1 MWGQL
6 RDSPDVSS
14 NKMEDNGVMPEFPLY
29 EPHPTLELQVNDEQ
43 RKRAISWLE
52 NVRDQ
57 GRIDD
62 KELAQRLDVVSKAS
76 NRGELNAAFLGL
88 VHRPAVVVPQ
98 STWQPAMAA
107 NQDRG
112 GRAAAS
118 FAHYSFF
125 CTWLFGPALVFFTS
139 RPGSYSRREAAKA
152 FNFYF
157 VSHLLGLACLWIAD
171 CLPSDPYNY
180 NSMGPLFMS
189 VSIIVFLVL
198 SFIGIFK
205 AAQGEDWRNP
215 VSYVLRL
222 QVLNEGVPLASPKI

>member
-1 MWGQL
+1 
-6 RDSPDVSS
+6 
-14 NKMEDNGVMPEFPLY
+14 MPEFPLY

-43 RKRAISWLE
+43 RKRAKAWLE

-62 KELAQRLDVVSKAS
+62 IELTHRLDIVSKAS

-88 VHRPAVVVPQ
+88 VHRPAAVASHPVVLQ
-98 STWQPAMAA
+98 SAMTKR
-107 NQDRG
+107 QDRG
-112 GRAAAS
+112 GRAAAA

-125 CTWLFGPALVFFTS
+125 FSWLLGPALVFFTS

-157 VSHLLGLACLWIAD
+157 VSHLLGLACLWITD
-171 CLPSDPYNY
+171 CLPSDSYNY
-180 NSMGPLFMS
+180 NSMGSLFMS
-189 VSIIVFLVL
+189 VSVIIFLVL
-198 SFIGIFK
+198 SFIGTFK

-222 QVLNEGVPLASPKI
+222 QVLNEGVPLVSPKI